1 MVYLITI
8 HLLQEDTL
16 SQYSNYLEKNKRQI
30 VIKEAIMNYL
40 HFLKLGSGRMMEEL
54 LLLNI
59 CLKVF

>member
-1 MVYLITI
+1 M
-8 HLLQEDTL
+8 
-16 SQYSNYLEKNKRQI
+16 EKNKRQI